1 MAEWFRSNGMP
12 WVEVIASFL
21 RVKPGINT
29 NAQFKVQLVI
39 YNKPTAR
46 FYRLKLKLCVMKN
59 QTINRVNKV
68 VMFFVFSFLFTAG
81 ISAQHCGEATVPN
94 NTEFNKLQDGMGFLG
109 AYALPCI
116 ARGTYTEVQIPLKTF
131 RLIKHLNGDDTV
143 YQMRIVSISNLP
155 EGMCWVTN
163 KADNTFAAGEG
174 GSLIVKGT
182 TIDNTGQYSLNVVVS
197 FDITGDGTFS
207 RANENYNKV
216 SKSGRMILRVNEP
229 GTACERINYTIP
241 GNIAG
246 GPPASSAIQEQ

>member
-1 MAEWFRSNGMP
+1 
-12 WVEVIASFL
+12 
-21 RVKPGINT
+21 
-29 NAQFKVQLVI
+29 
-39 YNKPTAR
+39 
-46 FYRLKLKLCVMKN
+46 MKN
-59 QTINRVNKV
+59 QTINKASKTL
-68 VMFFVFSFLFTAG
+68 FLIVFALVFG
-81 ISAQHCGEATVPN
+81 NGVYAQHCAEATVPN
-94 NTEFNKLQDGMGFLG
+94 NTEFSKLQDGMGFLG

-182 TIDNTGQYSLNVVVS
+182 TTDNAGQYSLNVVVS
-197 FDITGDGTFS
+197 FDIAGDGTFG
-207 RANENYNKV
+207 RTNENYNKV

-241 GNIAG
+241 GNTAG

>member
-1 MAEWFRSNGMP
+1 
-12 WVEVIASFL
+12 
-21 RVKPGINT
+21 
-29 NAQFKVQLVI
+29 
-39 YNKPTAR
+39 
-46 FYRLKLKLCVMKN
+46 MKN
-59 QTINRVNKV
+59 QTVNRVSKAF
-68 VMFFVFSFLFTAG
+68 MLIAFILVFNTGAF
-81 ISAQHCGEATVPN
+81 AQHCGEATVPN
-94 NTEFNKLQDGMGFLG
+94 NTEFDKLQDGMGFLG

-143 YQMRIVSISNLP
+143 YQMRIVSINNLP

-182 TIDNTGQYSLNVVVS
+182 TNDNPGQYNLNVVVS
-197 FDITGDGTFS
+197 FDVTGDGTFS

-216 SKSGRMILRVNEP
+216 SKSGRMILRVNNP
-229 GTACERINYTIP
+229 GNACERINYTIP
-241 GNIAG
+241 GNTAG